1 MHNNIIYI
9 YICYYIYILYIC
21 NQMILHTYIIYIYEY
36 IFAVVFMVTWVESAN
51 ILLILGK
58 VAIVVA

>member
-1 MHNNIIYI
+1 
-9 YICYYIYILYIC
+9 
-21 NQMILHTYIIYIYEY
+21 MILHTYIIYIYIYEY